1 MIINETKITLKLFCK
16 AFNLEVPVTDDVES
30 FVKNYVAQN
39 NLDWNFVIQKIKNNK
54 EKNSVRRK
62 QRHKEL
68 TEELKRADEKFF
80 KEHNACPPKYRNC
93 LRCNTQF
100 YSHNGNRVCIK
111 CHKINQDFIEGFHD

>member
-1 MIINETKITLKLFCK
+1 MIVNEIKITLKLFCK
-16 AFNLEVPVTDDVES
+16 AFNLEIPETDNAEG
-30 FVKNYVAQN
+30 FIKNYIAQN
-39 NLDWNFVIQKIKNNK
+39 NLDLNFVFEKIKKSK

-68 TEELKRADEKFF
+68 TEELKKADEKFF
-80 KEHNACPPKYRNC
+80 KEHGACPPKQRNC

-100 YSHNGNRVCIK
+100 YSHNGNRICIK